1 MIEDVFQIIFG
12 LIVMLVG
19 IAMFVWFF
27 WAVGS
32 AFESDGKRSEYDL
45 GMSGGEIGGLIGLL
59 LGVAF
64 FVNWIFFT

>member
-1 MIEDVFQIIFG
+1 MIQSIFQALFG
-12 LIVMLVG
+12 LVVILFGIV
-19 IAMFVWFF
+19 MFVWFF

-32 AFESDGKRSEYDL
+32 AFEADGKRSEYDL

>member
-1 MIEDVFQIIFG
+1 MIQSIFQALFG
-12 LIVMLVG
+12 LVSILFG
-19 IAMFVWFF
+19 IIMFVWFF

-32 AFESDGKRSEYDL
+32 AFESDEKRSDYDL

>member
-1 MIEDVFQIIFG
+1 
-12 LIVMLVG
+12 
-19 IAMFVWFF
+19 MFIWFF

-45 GMSGGEIGGLIGLL
+45 GFSGGEIGGFIGLVI
-59 LGVAF
+59 GIAF